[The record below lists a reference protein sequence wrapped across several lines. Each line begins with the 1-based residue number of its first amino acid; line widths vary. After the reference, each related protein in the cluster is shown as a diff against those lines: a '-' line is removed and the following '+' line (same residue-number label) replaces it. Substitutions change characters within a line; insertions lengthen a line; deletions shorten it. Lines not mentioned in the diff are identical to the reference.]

1 MRSYHSEVVFEDL
14 VPPDGLFFRGL
25 YFAVLGEELHILML
39 EVSLIRRR
47 GGIEKLQVVGWG
59 WEWESHETDDSQSGC
74 SGQKEI
80 QGLFVVRSSKLS
92 F

>member
-25 YFAVLGEELHILML
+25 YLLGEELHILML
-39 EVSLIRRR
+39 DVSLIRRG

-59 WEWESHETDDSQSGC
+59 CEWESHETDESQSGC

>member
-14 VPPDGLFFRGL
+14 IPPDGLFFRGL
-25 YFAVLGEELHILML
+25 YLAVLGEELHILML
-39 EVSLIRRR
+39 DVSFIRR
-47 GGIEKLQVVGWG
+47 GIEKLQVGRG
-59 WEWESHETDDSQSGC
+59 CEWESHKTDDSQSCC

-80 QGLFVVRSSKLS
+80 HGLFVVRSSKLS